1 MTVRVNKSAFNIRE
15 KLSELE
21 RPIGVKG
28 NELMRAETA
37 QDARD
42 FISAG
47 RKNALYN
54 GDMQIWQRGTTFPNG
69 GGGGAA
75 NYTADRWNAT
85 RYASSENDVG
95 REDANY
101 LGFRYCL
108 RSARGG
114 GDTTTTAR
122 FVNQVLEQRDTWKL
136 RGNYITFSFY
146 LRVGS
151 GFNGGLVRSSITYH
165 TNSAR
170 EERYYYDQFTGGNN
184 TQSQIEHNS
193 VSTDWQRYTHTIY
206 LPDNAQQV
214 GVSIASNYNL
224 PNAVSADYF
233 EVTGCQLEV
242 GKNATDFEHRSYGE
256 ELALCQRYFLNPL
269 QNTDNSRSTYPIIYA
284 SAGASSGWTVFQV
297 PFPVAMRVPPSLS
310 HNISDS
316 NGVSGA
322 PSSTQ
327 WAFYRQNQAYPGKTG
342 GSNMSVL
349 NSSANT
355 TQANI
360 GAYYASPSS
369 ESSAILLGSDLTFHF
384 SAEL

>member
-1 MTVRVNKSAFNIRE
+1 MTLRASKPSFNVRE
-15 KLSELE
+15 KLNQLE

-28 NELMRAETA
+28 NELMGAETA
-37 QDARD
+37 QEARD
-42 FISAG
+42 LVSAG

-54 GDMQIWQRGTTFPNG
+54 GDMQIWQRGTLFPNG
-69 GGGGAA
+69 GGSGAV

-122 FVNQVLEQRDTWKL
+122 FVHQVLEQRDTWKL

-151 GFNGGLVRSSITYH
+151 GFNGGLVRSYITYH
-165 TNSAR
+165 TDSAR
-170 EERYYYDQFTGGNN
+170 EERFYYNQFISGNN
-184 TQSQIEHNS
+184 TFKQLEHKS
-193 VSTDWQRYTHTIY
+193 LSTDWQRYTHTIY

-214 GVSIASNYNL
+214 GVSIASNENL

-233 EVTGCQLEV
+233 EITGCQLEV

-256 ELALCQRYFLNPL
+256 ELALCQRYCQRLGPDDG
-269 QNTDNSRSTYPIIYA
+269 TSASHYNSIA
-284 SAGASSGWTVFQV
+284 SGWLRSGSVLSYSLQTQTDL
-297 PFPVAMRVPPSLS
+297 PVRMRTIPTASVGGGTNTFYAQYGGTSITCSLS
-310 HNISDS
+310 QPNIQGSSPQKVWLDFQ
-316 NGVSGA
+316 
-322 PSSTQ
+322 PSST
-327 WAFYRQNQAYPGKTG
+327 AGTDGLRIVVGSDNSNG
-342 GSNMSVL
+342 G
-349 NSSANT
+349 
-355 TQANI
+355 QANYI
-360 GAYYASPSS
+360 
-369 ESSAILLGSDLTFHF
+369 ILA
-384 SAEL
+384 AEL